1 MALVKPET
9 SRLAKIKVV
18 GVGGGGGNA
27 LAHMIEEKRIEGV
40 EFIAVNTDAQVL
52 LANPAETKIQIG
64 EKLTRGLGS
73 GGDAEVGRQAAEE
86 SREKIKEILV
96 DSDMVF
102 LTAGMGGGTG
112 TGATPIIAQVAKEA
126 GALTVAI
133 VTKPFAFEGAR
144 RMVVA
149 EEGIEKLSPN
159 VDALIVIPN
168 QRIMDVVDRKTTLTD
183 AFKIADSVLAQ
194 GVQGISEIITVPG
207 LINVDFADVRTIMK
221 DAGSALLGIGTGVG
235 ENRAQ
240 MAARAAISSPLLDV
254 SIEGAKGIL
263 FNIAGGPDITMA
275 EVDEAAR
282 IISEAA
288 DADANIIFGATIS
301 NSLSDQIRITVVAT
315 GFDEMRSR
323 LSGMIEGGRK
333 PQVLPQG
340 VVSEPPAP
348 TSETVIPNLMKKEDE
363 KSKTEEEDFEYEK
376 DEWGEKFEVPAFLR
390 QAR

>member
-27 LAHMIEEKRIEGV
+27 LAHMIEEKKIDGV
-40 EFIAVNTDAQVL
+40 EFIAVNTDSQVL
-52 LANPAETKIQIG
+52 LANPAETKLQIG

-86 SREKIKEILV
+86 SREKIKELLV

-112 TGATPIIAQVAKEA
+112 TGATPVIAQVAKEA
-126 GALTVAI
+126 GALTVGI

-149 EEGIEKLSPN
+149 EDGIEKLSPN

-263 FNIAGGPDITMA
+263 FNIAGGHDITMA

-288 DADANIIFGATIS
+288 DADANIIFGATI
-301 NSLSDQIRITVVAT
+301 NDQLSDQIRITVVAT
-315 GFDEMRSR
+315 GFDEARSR
-323 LSGMIEGGRK
+323 LSGMLGATK
-333 PQVLPQG
+333 PKTREFPQG
-340 VVSEPPAP
+340 VVSEPPA
-348 TSETVIPNLMKKEDE
+348 SADLPNLIKKQEEADQDLE
-363 KSKTEEEDFEYEK
+363 SKFSEK
-376 DEWGEKFEVPAFLR
+376 DEWGERFESPAFLR
-390 QAR
+390 QGR

>member
-1 MALVKPET
+1 
-9 SRLAKIKVV
+9 
-18 GVGGGGGNA
+18 
-27 LAHMIEEKRIEGV
+27 
-40 EFIAVNTDAQVL
+40 
-52 LANPAETKIQIG
+52 
-64 EKLTRGLGS
+64 
-73 GGDAEVGRQAAEE
+73 
-86 SREKIKEILV
+86 
-96 DSDMVF
+96 
-102 LTAGMGGGTG
+102 
-112 TGATPIIAQVAKEA
+112 
-126 GALTVAI
+126 
-133 VTKPFAFEGAR
+133 
-144 RMVVA
+144 MVVA